1 MCGLDVRG
9 EEGSNCVKIK
19 SNKSRKNVH
28 VERIMDN
35 ERIMK
40 NVHVE
45 RIMDGT
51 QSKNKQS

>member
-45 RIMDGT
+45 RIMDGK